1 MSLEAVV
8 RHYIKHYRPSSER
21 ELGQFREQA
30 SDEAAVTMAALAEDT
45 AGRRFSHQRRIKHA
59 ALEDARRR
67 LVRAIPDLA
76 AQPTFGKLLNL
87 VEQRLEWASGVGVLY
102 KYDTALRIG
111 ARFGHL
117 PQEVHLHAG
126 TREGAAALG
135 LAADQR
141 FLFMGEL
148 PAELQVLPPHEVED
162 VLCIYKGV
170 LADAKLGRPVPLPDD
185 DRCYLDNPED
195 FE

>member
-1 MSLEAVV
+1 VSLEAVV

-21 ELGQFREQA
+21 ELGQFRNQT

-45 AGRRFSHQRRIKHA
+45 AGRRFSHQRRIKQA
-59 ALEDARRR
+59 ALEAARRR
-67 LVRAIPDLA
+67 LAPATSDLA
-76 AQPTFGKLLNL
+76 KQPTFGTVLRLIERLLEP
-87 VEQRLEWASGVGVLY
+87 VSGVGVLY

-111 ARFGHL
+111 ARFGRL

-126 TREGAAALG
+126 TRVGAAALG
-135 LAADQR
+135 LDADQR
-141 FLFMGEL
+141 FLYLREF
-148 PAELQVLPPHEVED
+148 PAELQVVPPHEVED
-162 VLCIYKGV
+162 ILCIYKQV
-170 LADAKLGRPVPLPDD
+170 LADAKLGKPVPLPDD